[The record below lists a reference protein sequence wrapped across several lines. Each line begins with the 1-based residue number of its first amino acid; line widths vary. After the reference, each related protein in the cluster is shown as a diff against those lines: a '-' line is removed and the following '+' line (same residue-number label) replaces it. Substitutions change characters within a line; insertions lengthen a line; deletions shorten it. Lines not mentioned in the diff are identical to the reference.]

1 MEKQIINSDNI
12 YPLGLDLQPV
22 KLFRNIK
29 MTNFKTTL
37 SGLLAFLP
45 TIINSIHMTI
55 PQPWA
60 GLLTGIG
67 GVLAFYF
74 AKDK

>member
-1 MEKQIINSDNI
+1 MRKQIINSDNI

-29 MTNFKTTL
+29 MVNFKTTL
-37 SGLLAFLP
+37 FGLLAFIP
-45 TIINSIHMTI
+45 TIINAVHLTI

-60 GLLTGIG
+60 GLFTGIG

>member
-1 MEKQIINSDNI
+1 MQKQIIDSDNI

-22 KLFRNIK
+22 KLFKGLK

-45 TIINSIHMTI
+45 VIINAIHQTI

-60 GLLTGIG
+60 GLFTGIG